1 MNLDAPFTI
10 FKKNK
15 LMKITNPRELAIL
28 QVIMDDIRM
37 KKTGYSQLT
46 NQEISQIT
54 KIPLIPVR
62 KKVMSLVKKKALTS
76 LLKVFDTDGTFV
88 PRRLYKGNAI

>member
-1 MNLDAPFTI
+1 
-10 FKKNK
+10 
-15 LMKITNPRELAIL
+15 MKITNPRELAIL

-62 KKVMSLVKKKALTS
+62 KKVLSLVSKKALTS
-76 LLKVFDTDGTFV
+76 VLKVFDVDGTFV
-88 PRRLYKGNAI
+88 PRRLFKGNAI